1 MAFAQYYYDPALEFE
16 RLLDDHGAQAVPGLP
31 VPSPESE
38 SGSVVAQRT
47 VSGPD
52 RVAYVPNRFVIND
65 VVLIYDG
72 VACNHLPGQ
81 VQHRVQWGSIS
92 CHCCSDGPLGDRLD
106 PNRLF
111 CDT

>member
-31 VPSPESE
+31 VPSPES
-38 SGSVVAQRT
+38 GSVVAQRT
-47 VSGPD
+47 VSGQD
-52 RVAYVPNRFVIND
+52 RVAYVLNRFVIND
-65 VVLIYDG
+65 VVLTHDG

-81 VQHRVQWGSIS
+81 VLHRVQWGSLS

-106 PNRLF
+106 PDCPFR
-111 CDT
+111 DT

>member
-16 RLLDDHGAQAVPGLP
+16 RLLDDHDPQAVGLP
-31 VPSPESE
+31 VPSSE
-38 SGSVVAQRT
+38 SGGVAAQRT
-47 VSGPD
+47 VSGQD
-52 RVAYVPNRFVIND
+52 RVAYVSHCFMIRV
-65 VVLIYDG
+65 VVLTYDG
-72 VACNHLPGQ
+72 VACNHLPDQ

-106 PNRLF
+106 PDRPF

>member
-16 RLLDDHGAQAVPGLP
+16 RLLDDHGAQAVGLP
-31 VPSPESE
+31 VPSSE
-38 SGSVVAQRT
+38 SAGVAAQRT
-47 VSGPD
+47 VSGQD

-65 VVLIYDG
+65 VVLIFDG

-81 VQHRVQWGSIS
+81 VLHRVQWGSIS
-92 CHCCSDGPLGDRLD
+92 CHCCSDGPLGDRPD